1 MTLTNAADVDDL
13 VPLSSFDPDEVPNE
27 YRFHTEAVLT
37 LQNEGQTGPPSNK
50 GRKFPA
56 EPLTRDEVMALLGAA
71 SNRSNSGIRMRAH
84 IAVMFGAGVRLQESL
99 DLEPRDVDTRDQTVR
114 VREGKGGLPRTV
126 GIDTYAC
133 ALIDRW
139 LDRRT
144 KLGLT
149 PRQPLFA
156 CYSTGKV
163 GQPLQQRYV
172 RLALKRLGDRTDI
185 RKRIHPH
192 GLRHSLASDMADTGS
207 SVSDIQEQLGHS
219 SLATT
224 DRYVHTL
231 RPMGLIE
238 HMRQRNWS
246 GQ

>member
-1 MTLTNAADVDDL
+1 
-13 VPLSSFDPDEVPNE
+13 
-27 YRFHTEAVLT
+27 
-37 LQNEGQTGPPSNK
+37 
-50 GRKFPA
+50 
-56 EPLTRDEVMALLGAA
+56 MALLGAA
-71 SNRSNSGIRMRAH
+71 SNRSNSGIRIRAH
-84 IAVMFGAGVRLQESL
+84 IAVMYGAGLRLQESL
-99 DLEPRDVDTRDQTVR
+99 DLEPRDVDTKDQTVR
-114 VREGKGGLPRTV
+114 VREGKGGEPRTV

-149 PRQPLFA
+149 SRHPIFA
-156 CYSTGKV
+156 CYSAGKI

-172 RLALKRLGDRTDI
+172 RLALKRLGERADI

-192 GLRHSLASDMADTGS
+192 GLRHSLASDMADKGS

-224 DRYVHTL
+224 NRYVHTL
-231 RPMGLIE
+231 RPMALIE